1 MVYEHYDEHIKNLNR
16 RIDELQEEI
25 RILRSEIFHKRRE
38 QNLYNTSSTADE
50 NTQYQ
55 EWDMDYG
62 QQSIN

>member
-38 QNLYNTSSTADE
+38 KNLYNTSSTADE
-50 NTQYQ
+50 NTQYH
-55 EWDMDYG
+55 EWDLDYG
-62 QQSIN
+62 QQGIT